1 MKISFDPKNDVMRIR
16 FQKGKYDTSKEI
28 ENGIV
33 IDLTKDNKL
42 IAIEILDV
50 SEKIPQKD
58 IKEITVGILS

>member
-1 MKISFDPKNDVMRIR
+1 MKINFDQKNDVMRIR
-16 FQKGKYDTSKEI
+16 FQEGKYDTSKEI

>member
-1 MKISFDPKNDVMRIR
+1 MKINFDQKNDVMRIR
-16 FQKGKYDTSKEI
+16 FQEGKYDTSKEI

-58 IKEITVGILS
+58 IKEITVGISI